1 MRRHGALAVD
11 LALDVAFHDT
21 DLMQVV
27 WHGHY
32 LKYLENARWKLMDE
46 IGFGYEAMV
55 ASGFLW
61 PIIDVH
67 VRYVRIA
74 RFGDRLN
81 VRASLVEWETRLGV
95 HYLVTDARTG
105 ARVARGRTLQAA
117 VEARTQEM
125 QLVLPMGFVERVNA
139 RLAAERPRGDGA

>member
-81 VRASLVEWETRLGV
+81 VRASLVEWESRLGV
-95 HYLVTDARTG
+95 HYLVTDARWCC
-105 ARVARGRTLQAA
+105 RRNSW
-117 VEARTQEM
+117 
-125 QLVLPMGFVERVNA
+125 NA
-139 RLAAERPRGDGA
+139 